1 MHVLIYSLNYY
12 LNVKL
17 IFRRLIKRLDLTL
30 KSQNRLVHCGP
41 KMVTKKNKIHTFDYL
56 KDFTNLY
63 FRVFPF

>member
-41 KMVTKKNKIHTFDYL
+41 KMVTKKTKYTHLTI
-56 KDFTNLY
+56 
-63 FRVFPF
+63 

>member
-12 LNVKL
+12 LNIKL

-41 KMVTKKNKIHTFDYL
+41 KMVTKK
-56 KDFTNLY
+56 TNTHILLFKRLY
-63 FRVFPF
+63 KPIF